1 MHCSTV
7 EAYKQ
12 KLAMMHKAIKEN
24 LYRQDHIR
32 FSRYGEGYYEAVYK
46 FAETFYHLTKDV
58 QKGVIQGELN
68 DEEKKLAIVAKP
80 CLFIHDFYAACNRS
94 ENAIISYEKYGKQES
109 LNIVHEEELMLE
121 LSINC
126 VHTFIETGLI
136 NKYPFR
142 YHGRVLFAKWD
153 DEKQDYIINTAEE
166 TTSD

>member
-1 MHCSTV
+1 MATINTIKV
-7 EAYKQ
+7 YKD
-12 KLAMMHKAIKEN
+12 KLGILHDQIKN
-24 LYRQDHIR
+24 NPYRIDHVQY
-32 FSRYGEGYYEAVYK
+32 SRYGENYYETVYK

-58 QKGVIQGELN
+58 QKGLIQGDLT

-109 LNIVHEEELMLE
+109 LDIINEEEMMLE

-126 VHTFIETGLI
+126 VHTFIDTGLI

-153 DEKQDYIINTAEE
+153 DEKQDYIINT
-166 TTSD
+166 